1 MAFPGA
7 AGANIPRSNSSG
19 YNLRQTP
26 NFSPDQMKLFQQ
38 LLGGLNKGGG
48 LQGGID
54 YLGKLAG
61 GDEEAFGQI
70 EKPAYSAFQGL
81 LGNIGSR
88 FAGAG
93 AIGSSAFQ
101 NATSG
106 AAQSLAEN
114 LGSQR
119 HGIQMGAL
127 DKLLGLSDKLLGYKP
142 NENFME
148 GKRSGFDTFG
158 DIASIISKFLPFF
171 L

>member
-1 MAFPGA
+1 MSYGA
-7 AGANIPRSNSSG
+7 TGSNIPNSNIAG
-19 YNLRQTP
+19 YRLKQKP
-26 NFSPDQMKLFQQ
+26 NFTPDQMKLFQQ
-38 LLGGLNKGGG
+38 LLGGAQGGLGGG
-48 LQGGID
+48 LD

-61 GDEEAFGQI
+61 GDEEAFQEM
-70 EKPAYSAFQGL
+70 EKPAYSAFQGQ

-101 NATSG
+101 NATAG
-106 AAQSLAEN
+106 AAKDFAED
-114 LGSQR
+114 LGAKR

-127 DKLLGLSDKLLGYKP
+127 DKLLGLSERLLGQQPYESFYEKQ
-142 NENFME
+142 
-148 GKRSGFDTFG
+148 RTGFDKFG